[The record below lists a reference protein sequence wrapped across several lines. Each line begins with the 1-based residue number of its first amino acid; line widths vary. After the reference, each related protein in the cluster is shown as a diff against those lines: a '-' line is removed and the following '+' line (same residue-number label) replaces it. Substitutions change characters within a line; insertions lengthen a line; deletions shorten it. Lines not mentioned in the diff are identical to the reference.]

1 MAGVGCK
8 NQKARGKVMLY
19 LLKKVDKEF
28 HVLENSTGLNLYITS
43 NEEEAHRMVNALNA
57 GSGFDG
63 YTPNFFVKEYNK

>member
-1 MAGVGCK
+1 
-8 NQKARGKVMLY
+8 MLY

-43 NEEEAHRMVNALNA
+43 NEEEAQRMVNALNA

-63 YTPNFFVKEYNK
+63 YTPNFFVKEVSQKKRQLKSCLL